1 MPLLLKKEENNIS
14 IYIWKIQE
22 SLEELVELYPNIEF
36 PKFKTKK
43 RNLEALCS
51 RILLYNHSR
60 SLKISYSESG
70 SPLLNNHQYISVS
83 HSGNLVC
90 IAISNNSIGVD
101 IEEISEKSLRSQSK
115 FVNVNQTN
123 LNKNKTSLI
132 WSIKESV
139 FKYHNKGGIDFKR
152 DVLLKDLIVK
162 DRGVLEVQFREEY
175 LKAHYFK
182 IENKYLVYVCK

>member
-1 MPLLLKKEENNIS
+1 MPLLLKKEENNIL

-36 PKFKTKK
+36 PKFKTEK

-90 IAISNNSIGVD
+90 IAISNNTIGVD
-101 IEEISEKSLRSQSK
+101 IEEISEKSLRSHSK

-139 FKYHNKGGIDFKR
+139 FKYHKKGGIDFKR

-175 LKAHYFK
+175 LKAQYFK

>member
-22 SLEELVELYPNIEF
+22 SLEKLVELYPNIEF

-70 SPLLNNHQYISVS
+70 SPL
-83 HSGNLVC
+83 
-90 IAISNNSIGVD
+90 
-101 IEEISEKSLRSQSK
+101 
-115 FVNVNQTN
+115 
-123 LNKNKTSLI
+123 
-132 WSIKESV
+132 
-139 FKYHNKGGIDFKR
+139 
-152 DVLLKDLIVK
+152 
-162 DRGVLEVQFREEY
+162 
-175 LKAHYFK
+175 
-182 IENKYLVYVCK
+182 